1 MNTTLALTIIG
12 IVQILVG
19 IIFNLIPKEVNK
31 KINPDIPAE
40 AEDIAAT
47 FRVIIGGISI
57 AMGSI
62 ALSCREI
69 PTAQAMVLLN
79 GMGIAF
85 IIIALGI
92 ISVKPRGFDKQ
103 IAFPP
108 VILFSILTVI
118 AFYTVNYNS
127 KADEN
132 QLVILSHIKSDKNDK
147 FDKILFDEVMVAA
160 AEYQDDDPNKQKL
173 NDKAMRSFE
182 ILKPASM
189 NQDSTWTYI
198 FIADPYVEGALY
210 NIMPSLKQK
219 YGEEGAEEVF
229 GRWSECFTDDG
240 QDAYFTKRPEM

>member
-57 AMGSI
+57 AMGVI

-160 AEYQDDDPNKQKL
+160 AEYQDDDSNKQKL

-219 YGEEGAEEVF
+219 YGAEGAEEVF

>member
-132 QLVILSHIKSDKNDK
+132 QLVILSHIKSNKNDK

>member
-57 AMGSI
+57 AMGVI
-62 ALSCREI
+62 ALTCREI

-127 KADEN
+127 KVGEN

>member
-1 MNTTLALTIIG
+1 
-12 IVQILVG
+12 
-19 IIFNLIPKEVNK
+19 
-31 KINPDIPAE
+31 
-40 AEDIAAT
+40 
-47 FRVIIGGISI
+47 
-57 AMGSI
+57 
-62 ALSCREI
+62 
-69 PTAQAMVLLN
+69 
-79 GMGIAF
+79 MGIAF

-108 VILFSILTVI
+108 IILFSILTAI
-118 AFYTVNYNS
+118 AFHTVNYNS

-219 YGEEGAEEVF
+219 YGEEGAEEVL

-240 QDAYFTKRPEM
+240 QDAYLTKRAEM

>member
-31 KINPDIPAE
+31 KINPDIPSE

-57 AMGSI
+57 AMGVI

-127 KADEN
+127 KAGEN

-147 FDKILFDEVMVAA
+147 FDKILFDEIMVAA

-240 QDAYFTKRPEM
+240 QDAYFTKRAEM

>member
-92 ISVKPRGFDKQ
+92 ISVRPRGFDKQ

-173 NDKAMRSFE
+173 NDKAMKSFE

-240 QDAYFTKRPEM
+240 QDAYFTKRAEM

>member
-57 AMGSI
+57 AMGVI

-240 QDAYFTKRPEM
+240 QDAYFTKRAEI

>member
-19 IIFNLIPKEVNK
+19 ILFNLIPKEVNK
-31 KINPDIPAE
+31 KINPDIPTE

-57 AMGSI
+57 GMGVI

-108 VILFSILTVI
+108 VILFTLLTIL
-118 AFYTVNYNS
+118 AFYTANS
-127 KADEN
+127 KIKTDG
-132 QLVILSHIKSDKNDK
+132 QVLYILNHIKYDKSKDFEK
-147 FDKILFDEVMVAA
+147 VLYDEVTIALS
-160 AEYQDDDPNKQKL
+160 EYRDDDPVKQKL
-173 NDKAMRSFE
+173 NDKAIRSLK
-182 ILKPASM
+182 ILNPSSM

-198 FIADPYVEGALY
+198 FEINPYVEGADY
-210 NIMPSLKQK
+210 SLGPRLVQK
-219 YGEEGAEEVF
+219 YGEKVAKEVF
-229 GRWSECFTDDG
+229 GRWNECFTEDG
-240 QDAYFTKRPEM
+240 QDSYLLELSR

>member
-57 AMGSI
+57 AMGVI

-219 YGEEGAEEVF
+219 YGEEGAEQVF

-240 QDAYFTKRPEM
+240 QDAYFTKRAEM

>member
-57 AMGSI
+57 AMGVI

-108 VILFSILTVI
+108 VILFSILTLL

-198 FIADPYVEGALY
+198 FIADPYVDGALY
-210 NIMPSLKQK
+210 NIIPSLKQK

>member
-47 FRVIIGGISI
+47 FRVILGGISI
-57 AMGSI
+57 GMGVI

-69 PTAQAMVLLN
+69 PPAQAMVLLN

-85 IIIALGI
+85 IIIAIGI

-127 KADEN
+127 KADGD

-160 AEYQDDDPNKQKL
+160 AEYQHDDPNKQKL
-173 NDKAMRSFE
+173 NDKAMRSFD

-229 GRWSECFTDDG
+229 VRWSECFTDDG

>member
-12 IVQILVG
+12 VVQILVG

-40 AEDIAAT
+40 AEDISAT

-57 AMGSI
+57 GMGVI
-62 ALSCREI
+62 ALSCREL

-108 VILFSILTVI
+108 VILFTLLTIL
-118 AFYTVNYNS
+118 AFYTTNNKIKTDGQVLY
-127 KADEN
+127 
-132 QLVILSHIKSDKNDK
+132 ILNHIEYDKSNDFEK
-147 FDKILFDEVMVAA
+147 VLYDEVMIALS
-160 AEYQDDDPNKQKL
+160 EYRDDDPVKQKL
-173 NDKAMRSFE
+173 NDKAMRSLK
-182 ILKPASM
+182 ILNPSSM

-198 FIADPYVEGALY
+198 FEINPYIEGADY
-210 NIMPSLKQK
+210 SLGPRLVQK
-219 YGEEGAEEVF
+219 YGEKVAKEVF
-229 GRWSECFTDDG
+229 DRWNKCFTEDG
-240 QDAYFTKRPEM
+240 QDSYLLELSR

>member
-31 KINPDIPAE
+31 KINPDIPSE

-57 AMGSI
+57 AMGVI

-127 KADEN
+127 KAGEN

>member
-57 AMGSI
+57 AMGVI

-127 KADEN
+127 KAGEN

-219 YGEEGAEEVF
+219 YGEEGAEQVF

-240 QDAYFTKRPEM
+240 QDAYFTKRAEM

>member
-57 AMGSI
+57 AMGAI

-127 KADEN
+127 KVDEN

-240 QDAYFTKRPEM
+240 QDSYFTKRPEM

>member
-57 AMGSI
+57 AMGVI

-118 AFYTVNYNS
+118 AFYTVNYNA
-127 KADEN
+127 KVDEN

-147 FDKILFDEVMVAA
+147 FDKILFDEIMLAA

-210 NIMPSLKQK
+210 SIMPSLKQK

-240 QDAYFTKRPEM
+240 QDAYFTKRAEI

>member
-1 MNTTLALTIIG
+1 MSTTLALTIIG

-57 AMGSI
+57 AMGVI

-127 KADEN
+127 KAGEN

-240 QDAYFTKRPEM
+240 QDAYFTKRAEM

>member
-57 AMGSI
+57 AMGVI

-69 PTAQAMVLLN
+69 PVAEAMVLLN

-85 IIIALGI
+85 IIIILGI

-127 KADEN
+127 KVDEN

-182 ILKPASM
+182 ILKPAIM

-240 QDAYFTKRPEM
+240 QDAYFTKRAEM

>member
-31 KINPDIPAE
+31 KINPDIPPE

-57 AMGSI
+57 AMGVI

-108 VILFSILTVI
+108 VILFSILTVL

-127 KADEN
+127 KVDEN

-160 AEYQDDDPNKQKL
+160 AEYQDDDPNEQKL

-189 NQDSTWTYI
+189 NPDSTWTYI

-240 QDAYFTKRPEM
+240 QDAYFTKRAEM